1 VKRRV
6 ATLDIKVEIEK
17 KSSKKGLI
25 TALAVGGALLVIY
38 WIFNLPAA
46 NSKVESQQLWI
57 EQVQQG
63 TLELTVT
70 GFGQLESKVQR
81 FLTAPYSAVV
91 EEIVLRPGAKV
102 TPDSI
107 ILKMSNPEIN
117 QAVTLA
123 KLALNA
129 ENARL
134 KQLKLTQARENLST
148 ENDIAELKLDLGV
161 FRSKL
166 AAETKLAK
174 QGIVTQ
180 LNLMTTQAEVNK
192 LAGRLDNT
200 KKRMQQLINI
210 HQQGLQIQQEQIAEK
225 SSLLTIAEN
234 NFQRLLVRAGI
245 DGVLQALPI
254 ELGQSVSI
262 GHQLALVGGT
272 NDLLAIVQIPQR
284 DVQAML
290 PEMSVSIDTRGGVA
304 KGTVRRIDPVVK
316 DGNVEVEIELIGQL
330 PKNARPSL
338 MVEAKVN
345 LGRLEN
351 VLYIKS
357 PVNSSPHSRLKV
369 FKVDA
374 ENNNAQATWLD
385 LGVKNGQ
392 FIEVKSG
399 ANHGEKFIL
408 SDMSKFAQQPS
419 IQIIP

>member
-1 VKRRV
+1 
-6 ATLDIKVEIEK
+6 LDIKVEVES
-17 KSSKKGLI
+17 KSSKKRYISLLIGLV
-25 TALAVGGALLVIY
+25 ALMVIY
-38 WIFNLPAA
+38 WVFSLPAA
-46 NSKVESQQLWI
+46 QSKVESKQLWI
-57 EQVQQG
+57 EKVQQG
-63 TLELTVT
+63 SLELTVT

-91 EEIVLRPGAKV
+91 EEIILRPGAKV
-102 TPDSI
+102 TPESI
-107 ILKMSNPEIN
+107 ILKMSNPEID
-117 QAVTLA
+117 QAVILA
-123 KLALNA
+123 QLALNA

-134 KQLKLTQARENLST
+134 KQLKLTQTRENLSAS
-148 ENDIAELKLDLGV
+148 NGIAELKLDLGV

-192 LAGRLDNT
+192 LAGRLDNS
-200 KKRMQQLINI
+200 KERLKQLIDI
-210 HQQGLQIQQEQIAEK
+210 HQQGLQIQAEYISEK
-225 SSLLTIAEN
+225 SSLLKIAEN

-245 DGVLQALPI
+245 DGVLQALPV
-254 ELGQSVSI
+254 ELGQSVST

-290 PEMSVSIDTRGGVA
+290 AGMSVSIDTRGGFAQGKV
-304 KGTVRRIDPVVK
+304 TRIDPVVK

-338 MVEAKVN
+338 KVEAKVN
-345 LGRLEN
+345 LGRLDN
-351 VLYIKS
+351 ALYIKA
-357 PVNSSPHSRLKV
+357 PVNSSPNSRLKI

-374 ENNNAQATWLD
+374 EASSAEVTWLKF
-385 LGVKNGQ
+385 GVKNGQ
-392 FIEVKSG
+392 YIEIKSG
-399 ANHGEKFIL
+399 AKYGEQFIL
-408 SDMSKFAQQPS
+408 SDMNKFSEQTN

>member
-1 VKRRV
+1 
-6 ATLDIKVEIEK
+6 LDIKVEVES
-17 KSSKKGLI
+17 KSSKKRHITLLIGLVV
-25 TALAVGGALLVIY
+25 LMLIY
-38 WIFNLPAA
+38 WLFSLPAA
-46 NSKVESQQLWI
+46 QSKVESKQLWI

-63 TLELTVT
+63 SLALTVT

-91 EEIVLRPGAKV
+91 EEIILRPGAKV
-102 TPDSI
+102 TPESI
-107 ILKMSNPEIN
+107 ILKMSNPEID
-117 QAVTLA
+117 QTVILA
-123 KLALNA
+123 QLALNA

-134 KQLKLTQARENLST
+134 KQLKLTQARENLSAS
-148 ENDIAELKLDLGV
+148 NGIAELKLDLGV

-192 LAGRLDNT
+192 LAGRLDNS
-200 KKRMQQLINI
+200 KKRLKQLIDI
-210 HQQGLQIQQEQIAEK
+210 HQQGLQIQAEYIAEK
-225 SSLLTIAEN
+225 SSLLVIAEN

-245 DGVLQALPI
+245 DGVLQALPV
-254 ELGQSVSI
+254 ELGQSVST

-290 PEMSVSIDTRGGVA
+290 PDMSVSIDTRGGFAQGKV
-304 KGTVRRIDPVVK
+304 TRIDPVVK

-330 PKNARPSL
+330 PKNVRPSL
-338 MVEAKVN
+338 KVEAKVN
-345 LGRLEN
+345 LGRLDN
-351 VLYIKS
+351 ALYIKS
-357 PVNSSPHSRLKV
+357 PVNSSPNSRLKV

-374 ENNNAQATWLD
+374 KDSSAQVTWLEF
-385 LGVKNGQ
+385 GVKNGQ
-392 FIEVKSG
+392 YIEIKSG
-399 ANHGEKFIL
+399 AKYGEQFIL
-408 SDMSKFAQQPS
+408 SDMNKFAEQTN